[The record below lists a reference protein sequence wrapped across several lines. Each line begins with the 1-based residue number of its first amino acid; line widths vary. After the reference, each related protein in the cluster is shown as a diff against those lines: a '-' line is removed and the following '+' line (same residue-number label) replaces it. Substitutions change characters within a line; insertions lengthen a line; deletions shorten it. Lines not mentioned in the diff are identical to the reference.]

1 MDYENCRR
9 NRRKARRLILV
20 AVPSTEFTARA
31 TDIPGLLI
39 FDVSYVGDDRGY
51 FQEKYQKS
59 KLVAAG
65 MPETFDVVQN
75 SLSYNKE
82 AGVTRGFHA
91 EPWDKYISVV
101 TGKVFA
107 AYVDLR
113 RGDSFGRVVTV
124 EINPTVTVFL
134 PQGVA
139 NSFQTLEPDTF
150 YLYSVSA
157 HWSADNY
164 DKYCFV
170 NLADEQ
176 LAVSWP
182 IPLDTAVVSERDRNH
197 PRLSDITPMEV
208 QLI

>member
-1 MDYENCRR
+1 MG
-9 NRRKARRLILV
+9 
-20 AVPSTEFTARA
+20 VPTTEFTAHK
-31 TDIPGLLI
+31 TDIPGLII
-39 FDVSYVGDDRGY
+39 FDVSEVGDERGY
-51 FQEKYQKS
+51 FQEKYQKA

-65 MPETFDVVQN
+65 MPENFTVVQN

-113 RGDSFGRVVTV
+113 KGPSFGKVVTV
-124 EINPTVTVFL
+124 EITPNVTVFL
-134 PQGVA
+134 PEGVG
-139 NSFQTLEPDTF
+139 NSFQTLEPDTY

-164 DKYCFV
+164 DKYCFA
-170 NLADEQ
+170 NLGDPDIGID
-176 LAVSWP
+176 WP
-182 IPLDTAVVSERDRNH
+182 IALEKAIMSDRDRNH
-197 PRLSDITPMEV
+197 PLLKDVTPLEV
-208 QLI
+208 QS